1 MKEKILIAE
10 DEKELAKAIKI
21 ILEYNNYDVTVTYNG
36 LEALQKTDEEN
47 FNCIILDIM
56 MPVMNGIDSLKEMR
70 ENGVNTPIILL
81 TAKSQIDDKVE
92 GLDAGAND
100 YLTKPFNKDELL
112 ARIRAQT
119 RTIEEKK
126 EKYKIGNILFN
137 KENSEISNNTI
148 TFRLNN
154 KECAIMEILAKNQD
168 RNVSAKELNK
178 KIWQN
183 EKYKSNAVQ
192 MYISYLQEKFIA
204 LDANVKINDRN
215 GYLIEP
221 IEKKVLIKKG
231 NG

>member
-21 ILEYNNYDVTVTYNG
+21 ILEYSNYEVTVTNNG
-36 LEALQKTDEEN
+36 LEALQKTEEEN

-56 MPVMNGIDSLKEMR
+56 MPVMNGLEALKEMR
-70 ENGVNTPIILL
+70 ANGTNTPIILL
-81 TAKSQIDDKVE
+81 TAKSQVDDKVE

-137 KENSEISNNTI
+137 KENSEISNNNVA
-148 TFRLNN
+148 FRLNN
-154 KECAIMEILAKNQD
+154 KECEIMEILAKNQD

-183 EKYKSNAVQ
+183 EKYKANAVQ

-204 LDANVKINDRN
+204 LDANVKINDKN
-215 GYLIEP
+215 GYSIEP
-221 IEKKVLIKKG
+221 VLLKKG
-231 NG
+231 NI